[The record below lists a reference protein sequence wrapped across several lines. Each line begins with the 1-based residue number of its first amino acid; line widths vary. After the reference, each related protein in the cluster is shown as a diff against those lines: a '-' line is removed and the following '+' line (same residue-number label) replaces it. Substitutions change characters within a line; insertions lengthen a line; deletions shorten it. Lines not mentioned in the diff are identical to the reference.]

1 MRNSSIRISSYKGK
15 KQKKRIMK
23 VKQTS
28 KRSLLVF
35 ESAVRS
41 EYTRKNYRCTLGRFM
56 KFVKIDDYDKLA
68 KIPDLKLQ
76 KVLEDYIIFLKT
88 QDLNPNSFPVMLTG
102 LQLFYAMNDR
112 VVNWKKIKKLL
123 PQTIKKSGYRAY
135 DTKHVQTLLKSIT
148 DLRNR
153 AIILFLA
160 STGVRIGAMEGLKVK
175 HVKDTP
181 VGCKRV
187 IIYENTKE
195 EYIVFLTPEA
205 SAALED
211 SLQKRRNDGENIT
224 PESPLFRDKYQRVT
238 KPAKPLNYRGYRDL
252 VKRVVRK
259 TGLGRERI
267 GSRYDIQLCHGFR
280 KRFNTILK
288 ANKEINSNIAEKL
301 MGHKN
306 GLDGT
311 YFVPSEEQCFAEFSK
326 AIPDLTISDSERD
339 KVKIAKLEVEL
350 SEKQRLEDE
359 VQRQKQAIAYLLSKD
374 PEAKKIFDPH
384 ST

>member
-1 MRNSSIRISSYKGK
+1 MRKSSIRIVPLYS
-15 KQKKRIMK
+15 KKRKKGIMK
-23 VKQTS
+23 VKQDT

-56 KFVKIDDYDKLA
+56 KFVKIDDHDKLA

-76 KVLEDYIIFLKT
+76 KILEDYIIFLKT
-88 QDLNPNSFPVMLTG
+88 QNLSPNSFPVMLTG
-102 LQLFYAMNDR
+102 LELFYSMNDR
-112 VVNWKKIKKLL
+112 VVNWKKIKKLF
-123 PQTIKKSGYRAY
+123 PQTIKKSGYKAY
-135 DTKHVQTLLKSIT
+135 DTSHIQLLLKSVT
-148 DLRNR
+148 DLRNK

-160 STGVRIGAMEGLKVK
+160 STGVRVGAMEELRIK
-175 HVKDTP
+175 HVKDMP
-181 VGCKRV
+181 GGCKRV

-205 SAALED
+205 STALEN
-211 SLQKRRNDGENIT
+211 SLQKRRNDGENIMS
-224 PESPLFRDKYQRVT
+224 ESPLFRDKYQYVT
-238 KPAKPLNYRGYRDL
+238 KPPKSMNYRSYRDL
-252 VKRVVRK
+252 MKRLIKK
-259 TGLGRERI
+259 TGLGREKM
-267 GSRYDIQLCHGFR
+267 GSRYDIQTCHGFR

-311 YFVPSEEQCFAEFSK
+311 YFVPSEEQCFAEFQK
-326 AIPDLTISDSERD
+326 AIKDLTIDDSERD
-339 KVKIAKLEVEL
+339 KLKIAKLELEL

-374 PEAKKIFDPH
+374 SEAKKYLDK
-384 ST
+384 